1 MKCDRCGN
9 ESKYLVRVLSEQD
22 VTDSGMS
29 SRGTE
34 PRTEPLPIDQQWC
47 LNCINQQNNNNRMA
61 GKKFLLI
68 LPRHSH
74 VLWYMV
80 LSFYYLI

>member
-22 VTDSGMS
+22 VTDSGVS

-34 PRTEPLPIDQQWC
+34 SRTEPLPTDQQWC
-47 LNCINQQNNNNRMA
+47 LNCINKQ
-61 GKKFLLI
+61 
-68 LPRHSH
+68 
-74 VLWYMV
+74 
-80 LSFYYLI
+80 

>member
-22 VTDSGMS
+22 VVDSGMS

-34 PRTEPLPIDQQWC
+34 PRTEPLPIDQQC
-47 LNCINQQNNNNRMA
+47 SIFAAN
-61 GKKFLLI
+61 
-68 LPRHSH
+68 S
-74 VLWYMV
+74 
-80 LSFYYLI
+80 

>member
-22 VTDSGMS
+22 VTGSDTS

-47 LNCINQQNNNNRMA
+47 LNCINKQ
-61 GKKFLLI
+61 
-68 LPRHSH
+68 
-74 VLWYMV
+74 
-80 LSFYYLI
+80 

>member
-22 VTDSGMS
+22 VTGSGMS

-34 PRTEPLPIDQQWC
+34 PRTEPLPP
-47 LNCINQQNNNNRMA
+47 NR
-61 GKKFLLI
+61 
-68 LPRHSH
+68 ST
-74 VLWYMV
+74 MV
-80 LSFYYLI
+80 S

>member
-9 ESKYLVRVLSEQD
+9 ESKYLVRVLSEQE

-34 PRTEPLPIDQQWC
+34 PRTEPLPIDHNGA
-47 LNCINQQNNNNRMA
+47 LIVLISSNNNA
-61 GKKFLLI
+61 
-68 LPRHSH
+68 
-74 VLWYMV
+74 
-80 LSFYYLI
+80 

>member
-29 SRGTE
+29 REVPSRE
-34 PRTEPLPIDQQWC
+34 
-47 LNCINQQNNNNRMA
+47 QNL
-61 GKKFLLI
+61 FQ
-68 LPRHSH
+68 
-74 VLWYMV
+74 
-80 LSFYYLI
+80 

>member
-9 ESKYLVRVLSEQD
+9 ESKYLVRILSEQD
-22 VTDSGMS
+22 LVDSGMS

-47 LNCINQQNNNNRMA
+47 LNCINQQQQ
-61 GKKFLLI
+61 
-68 LPRHSH
+68 
-74 VLWYMV
+74 
-80 LSFYYLI
+80 

>member
-22 VTDSGMS
+22 VVDSGIS

-34 PRTEPLPIDQQWC
+34 SRTEPLPIDQQWC
-47 LNCINQQNNNNRMA
+47 LNCINQQQR
-61 GKKFLLI
+61 
-68 LPRHSH
+68 
-74 VLWYMV
+74 Y
-80 LSFYYLI
+80 

>member
-34 PRTEPLPIDQQWC
+34 PRTEPLPIDEQWC
-47 LNCINQQNNNNRMA
+47 LYCINKQQQQQQQQ
-61 GKKFLLI
+61 
-68 LPRHSH
+68 
-74 VLWYMV
+74 
-80 LSFYYLI
+80 